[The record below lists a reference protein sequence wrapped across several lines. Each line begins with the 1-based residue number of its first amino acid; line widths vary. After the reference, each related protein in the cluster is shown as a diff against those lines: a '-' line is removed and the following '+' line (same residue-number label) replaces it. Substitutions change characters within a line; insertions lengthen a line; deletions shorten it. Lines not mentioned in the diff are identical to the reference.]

1 MKVVISLLVLSN
13 LIVASAVAK
22 DAKEVLRDN
31 QVFCSQFVINDPD
44 PSIAL
49 NHTRDC
55 CAFGQNIRDCK
66 MYDWST
72 YDWSSVER

>member
-13 LIVASAVAK
+13 LIVASAAVAK

-31 QVFCSQFVINDPD
+31 QVFCSQFVIHDPD
-44 PSIAL
+44 PRIAL
-49 NHTRDC
+49 NHMRDC
-55 CAFGQNIRDCK
+55 CAISQNIRDCK

-72 YDWSSVER
+72 IER